1 MLFYTSDTIPEWTG
15 SLMLGSLGR
24 QGIVRLE
31 LDGDA
36 VTHEETVEL
45 GVRIRDVEQGPD
57 GAVYVLTD
65 DTDGAVW
72 RLAPLPT
79 DAAE

>member
-1 MLFYTSDTIPEWTG
+1 MLFYTADAIPEWTG

-24 QGIVRLE
+24 QGVVRLVLE
-31 LDGDA
+31 GDA

-45 GVRIRDVEQGPD
+45 DIRIRDVEQGPD
-57 GAVYVLTD
+57 GSVYVLTD

-72 RLAPLPT
+72 RLAPLT
-79 DAAE
+79 D